1 MSEWIDYHQER
12 ADAAE
17 AEASLLHEALLHM
30 RGYIKLWSDDVAAGL
45 KPTSASLSEA
55 LFLAEM
61 ALGVKK
67 K

>member
-1 MSEWIDYHQER
+1 MSEWIDYHRDR
-12 ADAAE
+12 ADEAE
-17 AEASLLHEALLHM
+17 AEAAMLRQALLHM
-30 RGYIKLWSDDVAAGL
+30 RGYLKLWKDDVAAGL

>member
-30 RGYIKLWSDDVAAGL
+30 RGYIKLWSADVAAGL
-45 KPTSASLSEA
+45 KPTAASLTEA
-55 LFLAEM
+55 AFLVAT
-61 ALGVKK
+61 ALEAGKK
-67 K
+67 